1 MTYVLDTNVYFHT
14 LHDPAY
20 LARYRS
26 ALLQVAPHTFLSS
39 VVRLE
44 LVQGARGDVGRA
56 RIGKAVEPLERAG
69 RVVAPTHADW
79 THAGVVQGR
88 VWDDYPSLRSKSL
101 QNDLLIVCTARRIG
115 AIIVTENMADFDA
128 IRPYLPHHA
137 LTMEGLA
144 SQLGARG

>member
-1 MTYVLDTNVYFHT
+1 LLDTNVYFHT
-14 LHDPAY
+14 LHDPTY

-26 ALLQVAPHTFLSS
+26 ALLQIGPQTFLSS
-39 VVRLE
+39 VVRCE

-56 RIGKAVEPLERAG
+56 RVGKAVEPLERAG

-88 VWDDYPSLRSKSL
+88 LWDDHPSLRNKGL

-115 AIIVTENMADFDA
+115 AIVITENTRDFDT
-128 IRPYLPHHA
+128 IRPYVPHHA
-137 LTMEGLA
+137 LTMQGLA
-144 SQLGARG
+144 RHLGG

>member
-1 MTYVLDTNVYFHT
+1 MRYLLDTNIYFRT
-14 LHDPAY
+14 LHEPAY

-26 ALLQVAPHTFLSS
+26 ALLKVAPHTFLSS

-44 LVQGARGDVGRA
+44 MVQGARGDFARA
-56 RIGKAVEPLERAG
+56 RVGKAVEPLERAG

-79 THAGVVQGR
+79 THAGVAQGR
-88 VWDDYPSLRSKSL
+88 IWDDHPSLRTKSL

-115 AIIVTENMADFDA
+115 AIVITENVADFDT

-137 LTMEGLA
+137 LTMQGLA
-144 SQLGARG
+144 RHLSS

>member
-56 RIGKAVEPLERAG
+56 RIGKA
-69 RVVAPTHADW
+69 
-79 THAGVVQGR
+79 
-88 VWDDYPSLRSKSL
+88 S
-101 QNDLLIVCTARRIG
+101 LIVRTARRIG
-115 AIIVTENMADFDA
+115 AIIVTENVADFDA